1 MHVLDSPFGPRR
13 KPPAKTWEIHEDP
26 RVSPELAYR
35 RIAGEIDL
43 MEPVRSGTVP
53 LMSMADVAT
62 TLVNPLCLRVTQL
75 ERFTENGR
83 RYIRLGFEDCPPGHP
98 TYRKITLRVAADDFS
113 VTHEESVGKADDTW
127 QDERSINRA
136 RACRSCSPRGASG
149 GGPTTLV
156 RPTSSRW

>member
-1 MHVLDSPFGPRR
+1 
-13 KPPAKTWEIHEDP
+13 
-26 RVSPELAYR
+26 
-35 RIAGEIDL
+35 
-43 MEPVRSGTVP
+43 MEPVTSGTVP

-127 QDERSINRA
+127 QDDAVYQPHDGVPLLQSTRSERRWADGTRASDVLTVVERS
-136 RACRSCSPRGASG
+136 SSPSPR
-149 GGPTTLV
+149 
-156 RPTSSRW
+156 TSSPPPGFLVTTRSVTSPRHPNPSRSRRS